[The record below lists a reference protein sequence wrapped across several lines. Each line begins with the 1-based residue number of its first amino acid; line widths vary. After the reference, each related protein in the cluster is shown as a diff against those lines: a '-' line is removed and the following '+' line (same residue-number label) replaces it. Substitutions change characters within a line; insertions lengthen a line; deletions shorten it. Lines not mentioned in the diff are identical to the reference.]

1 MITKSKQDWSVGSV
15 VKVGFMTLT
24 VVSITATP
32 GDYKPDSY
40 QLVSSKGIKYE
51 FVPHNGLTKV

>member
-1 MITKSKQDWSVGSV
+1 MITKSKQDWSIGSV

-24 VVSITATP
+24 VTGITATP

-40 QLVSSKGIKYE
+40 QLVNSKGVKYE
-51 FVPHNGLTKV
+51 FVPYNGLTKL